1 MPELSRFYGVVIR
14 MFYRDHHPPH
24 FHAAYGDDEAIV
36 DISTLAVIGG
46 RLPPRAIGMV
56 VEWASL
62 HQDELFKRWESA
74 LHHQRLERIDPLP

>member
-14 MFYRDHHPPH
+14 MFYRDHYPPH
-24 FHAAYGDDEAIV
+24 FHATYGDHEAIV

-62 HQDELFKRWESA
+62 HQDELLDRWESA
-74 LHHQRLERIDPLP
+74 SHHQRLEHIEPLP